1 MEQSQDHRL
10 DGQQRAERKQSDR
23 LEHKAD
29 TGRHTTAADR
39 AGRQTVA
46 DRMGGQAG
54 ANPARRQ

>member
-23 LEHKAD
+23 LEDKAD

-39 AGRQTVA
+39 AGRKAVS
-46 DRMGGQAG
+46 DRMGGHPG
-54 ANPARRQ
+54 ANPTRGE